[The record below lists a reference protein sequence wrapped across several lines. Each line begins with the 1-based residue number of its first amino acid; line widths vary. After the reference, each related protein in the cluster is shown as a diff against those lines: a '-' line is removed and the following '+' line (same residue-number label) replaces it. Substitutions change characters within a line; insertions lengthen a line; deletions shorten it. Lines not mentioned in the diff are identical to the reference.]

1 MWCSTSNVE
10 RFRLEVGSTPN
21 DAVFVP
27 EWAAGERL
35 EQRRRQAPEVERRI
49 RPATAERL
57 GRHVKR
63 SPLKQALARGR
74 ALEHR
79 GSFYSMVYLHDF
91 VTVGA
96 DTRHDP
102 RQPEVQQLRRPV
114 RRKADVA
121 RLDIEVKDTHFVHSG
136 E

>member
-1 MWCSTSNVE
+1 MGHQTLEALRQLARASRPLGRTGRKRVGEKLDRRWWQMWCSTSNVE

-35 EQRRRQAPEVERRI
+35 EQRRREAPEVERRI

-57 GRHVKR
+57 GRHVKW

-74 ALEHR
+74 AALEHR
-79 GSFYSMVYLHDF
+79 GSFY
-91 VTVGA
+91 
-96 DTRHDP
+96 
-102 RQPEVQQLRRPV
+102 
-114 RRKADVA
+114 
-121 RLDIEVKDTHFVHSG
+121 
-136 E
+136 